1 MKKYAS
7 PVNLVSPNKTIKL
20 RRNARNN
27 NRVDKNKVIEILGKP
42 LPLKPTVIRSLKDS
56 MSPKKPTPIPNTIKI
71 IDDAFIN

>member
-20 RRNARNN
+20 RRNARNS
-27 NRVDKNKVIEILGKP
+27 NRVDRNKVIEILGKP
-42 LPLKPTVIRSLKDS
+42 LPLKPTVIRTLKDS
-56 MSPKKPTPIPNTIKI
+56 MSPQKPTPIPNTMKI